1 MASFKFS
8 EWHVAVRAGV
18 SVVLTFGAIIG
29 TYIAVDAWAD
39 DKITESERR
48 MITEAAEQQA
58 INDINHSKIIQ
69 SQRIASSE
77 NSIEIAEIKLAQL
90 EDDIDERN
98 EDGKDPTARQER
110 SMMRLTKLL
119 ESYEETHD
127 DATTKLTT
135 ITTITTTTTTTTG
148 QRP

>member
-1 MASFKFS
+1 MAFLKFS
-8 EWHVAVRAGV
+8 EWHTAVKSGIA
-18 SVVLTFGAIIG
+18 VVITFGGIISL
-29 TYIAVDAWAD
+29 YLAVDAWAE

-48 MITEAAEQQA
+48 MITEAAGQQA

-69 SQRIASSE
+69 SQRISSSE
-77 NSIEIAEIKLAQL
+77 TNIEITEIKLAQL
-90 EDDIDERN
+90 EDEIDGRV
-98 EDGKDPTARQER
+98 EDGKEPSARQER
-110 SMMRLTKLL
+110 SMTRLTKLL

-127 DATTKLTT
+127 DATKKLTT